1 MCINDACSF
10 GRPSPLRGMGRLFIS
25 APETQSTWN
34 TKELSQHSQDKDD
47 PGCMA
52 DLQSWH
58 FKREIPFECWW
69 HNTTIRLQGG
79 RKFPKVEKLQGLYL
93 EKTLQDICLYK
104 SWGHVRAVW
113 LWWRALADS
122 AQNSSVG
129 ASARAA
135 GSPRGWIAKEL
146 TQRPGDSALCLPDL
160 SCAST
165 QVTGPGLW
173 VARKDRQMV
182 DHLRDKHP
190 WLLAMVTCFRFIP
203 WK

>member
-58 FKREIPFECWW
+58 FKREIPFKCWW

-93 EKTLQDICLYK
+93 QKRCKTF
-104 SWGHVRAVW
+104 VFTRAEVTSG
-113 LWWRALADS
+113 LCDCGGEHLLILPRTAALVPRPGQQGALG
-122 AQNSSVG
+122 AGLRRSSP
-129 ASARAA
+129 SARGTLPSASLTSAA
-135 GSPRGWIAKEL
+135 LPHKSQDLGSG
-146 TQRPGDSALCLPDL
+146 
-160 SCAST
+160 
-165 QVTGPGLW
+165 
-173 VARKDRQMV
+173 
-182 DHLRDKHP
+182 
-190 WLLAMVTCFRFIP
+190 
-203 WK
+203 